1 MSSTDIQQ
9 LFDKPDSMGRVTL
22 PAGEFEGGFTIR
34 KSCTVNGN
42 GAMLWRGV
50 GPALIVEAENVTLN
64 DLKIELTN
72 DSIPEEQYVSVYC
85 KNSSV
90 NFNDVEVNGAV
101 IGIPNEE
108 QYWGIPRMLSLGTLA
123 AERQESFSI
132 EIYAPCEAEL
142 LCGIHDITLSRE
154 SLSQGFNT
162 ITLTVGKIRS
172 GSIIYG
178 NIYIKSAANVTRK
191 IFVNGFIGS
200 ADDPSPV
207 NYLLYSVD
215 REAPRRYMN
224 MLAGLNMSRIAAM
237 PAPETEQVSIRLED
251 INEADEDIEDFGA
264 ENVEIVSAKRIP
276 LAPRQY
282 RIELKYTSARTR
294 LDIDAYVFMLNDM
307 GRVYGNSGM
316 IFFGNDHSEC
326 GGVRYL
332 NAPDKRAVFVDLR
345 RIPQNINHMV
355 MLFSIYGNDPTK
367 LFDKLIGGEIN
378 ILSED
383 GVNMRLKLDSNLNC
397 RTILALG
404 FERTEGIWE
413 LIPSGKAVGM
423 TLTEICR
430 SYGVTVV

>member
-1 MSSTDIQQ
+1 
-9 LFDKPDSMGRVTL
+9 MGRVTL

-34 KSCTVNGN
+34 KSCVVNGN
-42 GAMLWRGV
+42 GAALWRGV
-50 GPALIVEAENVTLN
+50 GPAVIVEAENVTLKN
-64 DLKIELTN
+64 LKIELTN
-72 DSIPEEQYVSVYC
+72 DNIPDEQYISVYC

-90 NFNDVEVNGAV
+90 RFDEVEVNGAV
-101 IGIPNEE
+101 VGIPDEE
-108 QYWGIPRMLSLGTLA
+108 QYWGIPKMLSLGVLA

-132 EIYAPCEAEL
+132 ELYAPCEAEL
-142 LCGIHDITLSRE
+142 RCGIHDIALSRD

-162 ITLTVGKIRS
+162 VTLTVGKIRG
-172 GSIIYG
+172 GSIVYG

-191 IFVNGFIGS
+191 ILVSGIIGG
-200 ADDPSPV
+200 AKEPSPV

-215 REAPRRYMN
+215 REAPRRYRS
-224 MLAGLNMSRIAAM
+224 MLEGLNMARIAAM
-237 PAPETEQVSIRLED
+237 PAPEAEQVSIRLED
-251 INEADEDIEDFGA
+251 INEAEEDTEELGA
-264 ENVEIVSAKRIP
+264 ENVEIAPAKRIP

-282 RIELKYTSARTR
+282 RIELKYTAARTR
-294 LDIDAYVFMLNDM
+294 LDIDAYVFMLNDS
-307 GRVYGNSGM
+307 GKVNGNSGM

-345 RIPQNINHMV
+345 QIPQQINHMV
-355 MLFSIYGNDPTK
+355 MLFSIYGSDPTE
-367 LFDKLIGGEIN
+367 LFDKLVGGEIAV
-378 ILSED
+378 LSEE
-383 GVNMRLKLDSNLNC
+383 GVNMRLKLDRNLNC